1 MHQRNHRRI
10 VTIDGKVSYIGGF
23 NIGKEYLGQNP
34 KFGPWRDYHVRVKGM
49 VPRIWKENS
58 LLTGKKIREKKM
70 PVHESLPAI
79 GNVKYQYL
87 FSDGKGLWEKYGAL
101 IKQAKNL

>member
-10 VTIDGKVSYIGGF
+10 VTIDGKVSYVGGF

-34 KFGPWRDYHVRVKGM
+34 KFGPWRDYHVRVKGNGATDM
-49 VPRIWKENS
+49 ERKFSADWKED
-58 LLTGKKIREKKM
+58 TGEKM

-87 FSDGKGLWEKYGAL
+87 FSEGKGLWEKIWSAYKAG
-101 IKQAKNL
+101 